1 MLYWV
6 RAAIIC
12 FEHREPKVL
21 GNRLVMDLRDE
32 GGSRCETLPK
42 LLFSLDELFLD
53 FVNSKV
59 HQAKLCPERVHRV
72 GGECIWLRLLWVVAL
87 AMSTGPERSSVLLGV
102 PQGVSGEH
110 RKSSSSGCLGI
121 GGHPGAGGS
130 PCCAI
135 GGACWSWRES
145 FMELSMYILGQTLI
159 GRVKEQELTLREGVL
174 QLESTSWCFRIE

>member
-12 FEHREPKVL
+12 FKHREPKVL
-21 GNRLVMDLRDE
+21 RNRLVMDLRDE
-32 GGSRCETLPK
+32 GGPRCETLPK
-42 LLFSLDELFLD
+42 LLFSPDELFLD

-72 GGECIWLRLLWVVAL
+72 GGECILLGLLWVVAL
-87 AMSTGPERSSVLLGV
+87 AMSAGPERSSVLLGV

-130 PCCAI
+130 PYCAI
-135 GGACWSWRES
+135 GGACWSWVS
-145 FMELSMYILGQTLI
+145 
-159 GRVKEQELTLREGVL
+159 
-174 QLESTSWCFRIE
+174 CCAN